1 MHCLKRLILDC
12 GFASY
17 LLAAGFI
24 EQGVEK
30 EEVVLIIPMAR
41 RDEGLLYI
49 AIMFVDALLKILID
63 GEQKGFTSEVTMS

>member
-1 MHCLKRLILDC
+1 MYCIKRLILDC

-24 EQGVEK
+24 EQGMEK
-30 EEVVLIIPMAR
+30 EEVVLMIPKAR

-49 AIMFVDALLKILID
+49 AIMFVDALLKILMD
-63 GEQKGFTSEVTMS
+63 GEQKDITSEATMS

>member
-1 MHCLKRLILDC
+1 MYGIKRLILDC

-24 EQGVEK
+24 EQGMEK
-30 EEVVLIIPMAR
+30 EEVVLMIPKAR

-49 AIMFVDALLKILID
+49 AIMFVDALLKILMD
-63 GEQKGFTSEVTMS
+63 GEQKDITSEATMS